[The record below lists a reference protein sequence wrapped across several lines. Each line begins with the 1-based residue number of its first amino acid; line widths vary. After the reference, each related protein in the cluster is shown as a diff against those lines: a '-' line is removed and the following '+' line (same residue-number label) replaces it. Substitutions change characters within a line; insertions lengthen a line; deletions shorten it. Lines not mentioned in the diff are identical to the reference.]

1 MAGRL
6 RYLAFLSNDPDE
18 IAGFYM
24 RHLGLE
30 ELGRSNQGDVSITDG
45 YMNLTFLKAR
55 DELIELDRSIGLHHV
70 GLQVD
75 NMERVTTRYKDIMP
89 RGMIIEEAGGIHF
102 GECRIHDPEARP
114 ITLSTGDYGVGGEER
129 RIPRVA
135 HIAYNALDPT
145 TVMQFYESLFN
156 FHELDTSFERRHQQ
170 RLNRFMGDSR
180 VNLAIHPFY
189 NGAPEGHE
197 MRFGVNHFGFLVAD
211 MEAKLAAIAAERG
224 EVAKR
229 PATRPYAE
237 YRAQDAEGNRFDLSF
252 KKGWEVDL
260 GNWVTGSDKVA

>member
-6 RYLAFLSNDPDE
+6 RYLAFLSNDPDG

-55 DELIELDRSIGLHHV
+55 DDLIEPDRTIGLHHV
-70 GLQVD
+70 GLQVE
-75 NMERVTTRYKDIMP
+75 NMERVTTRYQDLMP
-89 RGMIIEEAGGIHF
+89 RGMIIEEKGGIHF
-102 GECRIHDPEARP
+102 GECRIYDPEARP
-114 ITLSTGDYGVGGEER
+114 ITLSTGDFGVGGEAR

-145 TVMQFYESLFN
+145 AIMQFYESLFN
-156 FHELDTSFERRHQQ
+156 FHELDTSYERRHQK

-211 MEAKLAAIAAERG
+211 MEDKLAKISAERG

-252 KKGWEVDL
+252 KKGWEVDFDT
-260 GNWVTGSDKVA
+260 WVTGSDKAA

>member
-6 RYLAFLSNDPDE
+6 RYLAFLSNDPDA

-24 RHLGLE
+24 RHLGLD

-55 DELIELDRSIGLHHV
+55 DELIELDRTIGLHHV

-75 NMERVTTRYKDIMP
+75 SMERVTTRYRDINP
-89 RGMIIEEAGGIHF
+89 RGMIIEEAGGVHF
-102 GECRIHDPEARP
+102 GECRIYDPEARP
-114 ITLSTGDYGVGGEER
+114 ITLSTGDFGVGSEER

-135 HIAYNALDPT
+135 HVAYNALDPT

-156 FHELDTSFERRHQQ
+156 FHELDTSFERRHQK

-180 VNLAIHPFY
+180 INLAIHPFY

-211 MEAKLAAIAAERG
+211 MAQKLSAITNERG
-224 EVAKR
+224 EVVAR

-252 KKGWEVDL
+252 KKGWEVDI
-260 GNWVTGSDKVA
+260 GSWVTGSDL

>member
-6 RYLAFLSNDPDE
+6 RYLAFLSNDPDGT
-18 IAGFYM
+18 AGFYM

-55 DELIELDRSIGLHHV
+55 DELIEPDRTIGLHHV

-75 NMERVTTRYKDIMP
+75 NMDRATTRYRDVNP
-89 RGMIIEEAGGIHF
+89 RGMIVEEAGGVHF
-102 GECRIHDPEARP
+102 GECRIYDPEGHAV
-114 ITLSTGDYGVGGEER
+114 TLSTGDFGVGGDAR

-135 HIAYNALDPT
+135 HIAFNALDPT
-145 TVMQFYESLFN
+145 AIMQFYESLFG
-156 FHELDTSFERRHQQ
+156 FCELDTSYERR
-170 RLNRFMGDSR
+170 RADRKNRFMGDGR

-189 NGAPEGHE
+189 NTTLEGHE

-211 MEAKLAAIAAERG
+211 MDAKLASFNAER
-224 EVAKR
+224 EVAPR

-237 YRAQDAEGNRFDLSF
+237 YRVTDPEGNRIDLSY

-260 GNWVTGSDKVA
+260 TTWVTGADQPA